1 MKNKLEVDSV
11 FLEFGN
17 RRILSDVYLKCETD
31 KIIGLLGRN
40 GNGKTSLMNIIYGN
54 LNCNSKSVRFNG
66 ETNFKAYK
74 KPELLMYL
82 PQFNFIPGSL
92 SLKRIFKDYELDFK
106 DFENRFPFYKSKY
119 KSSFQS
125 LSGGQRRIV
134 EIYIISKSKTQFVIL
149 DEPFSHLSPIQ
160 IEEVKQ
166 FILEEKTNKG
176 FLITDHMYQHVLNI
190 SDDIYVLA
198 NGKTHLIKDIIE
210 IQYLG
215 YANLNINMIK

>member
-1 MKNKLEVDSV
+1 MKHKLEVDSV

-17 RRILSDVYLKCETD
+17 RKILSDIYLKCETD

-54 LNCNSKSVRFNG
+54 LNCNSKSIRFDD
-66 ETNFKAYK
+66 ETNLEAYK
-74 KPELLMYL
+74 NPDLLMYL
-82 PQFNFIPGSL
+82 PQFNFIPKGL
-92 SLKRIFKDYELDFK
+92 SLKRIFKDYELNFE
-106 DFENRFPFYKSKY
+106 DFENLFPFYQSKY

-125 LSGGQRRIV
+125 LSGGQRRII

-160 IEEVKQ
+160 IEQIKE
-166 FILEEKTNKG
+166 FIIQEKSNKG

-190 SDDIYVLA
+190 SNDIYVLA
-198 NGKTHLIKDIIE
+198 GGKTHLIKE
-210 IQYLG
+210 IKELKYLG
-215 YANLNINMIK
+215 YANIE